1 MFEIFFPDC
10 VGVDLHPGCDHL
22 PHPGQYLPVQV
33 YLCDYISIYLSIYLS
48 IYCLYLLSIYLF
60 SVPTT
65 RPIAQILASTSG
77 AVVCIIYIEL
87 CK

>member
-33 YLCDYISIYLSIYLS
+33 YLYDYISIYLSIYLS
-48 IYCLYLLSIYLF
+48 IVYIYYLSIY
-60 SVPTT
+60 SVCPP
-65 RPIAQILASTSG
+65 RGPSLKSSPAPAELWYVLST
-77 AVVCIIYIEL
+77 
-87 CK
+87 

>member
-22 PHPGQYLPVQV
+22 PHPGQHIPVQV
-33 YLCDYISIYLSIYLS
+33 YLYDYISIYRSIYLS
-48 IYCLYLLSIYLF
+48 IVYIYYLHIYLF

-77 AVVCIIYIEL
+77 AVVRIIYIKL
-87 CK
+87 ST